1 MGGRKR
7 LDAPEETWIF
17 ASWRAAAMIP
27 LWAMANPDRPEDEG
41 PSFDPRTWGRA
52 PAAGD
57 AAPPPPSTP
66 PSAPASPPPPAGDPG
81 LDVRNW
87 LKAPAADEAPPAEP
101 APPAPPVPPPQRL
114 RAEDPGLN
122 VKAWMAA
129 GETEAAAPAPA
140 PEPKRAGPPV
150 LAIGGVVG
158 LLAAGAVAFALMRPA
173 TPAPS
178 PPVTAKAAADPTPA
192 APAPPPVAGPSTEA
206 RTLTLRGPQE
216 LAKAL
221 ADAGLAPETAAAAAS
236 SARAALDGSGE
247 LTVEMLLAPGAT
259 TRLINLTA
267 RTPQGSGVLL
277 AVNPDGTIAT
287 RRLAADI
294 RTEYKV
300 VRGEMDADSFYTSAV
315 AAGVPDYLINDFAA
329 ALSFD
334 FDFQREIK
342 TGDIFE
348 VVFETKAGARDV
360 EGVGQLLYVSLT
372 TATKAKELYKVK
384 FPSDEEAR
392 WFDGQG
398 TSTKKLLMRTPI
410 NGARLTSPFGPRLHP
425 VLGFTRLHAG
435 QDFGAPMGTPIFA
448 SGDGVVVTTN
458 RQSRGYGYYLIIKH
472 NEEWSTAYAHMQ
484 DFAEGIAPGVRVRQG
499 QVVAFVGNRGVGTG
513 PHLHYEVIHKGAK
526 VDPMGI
532 EVPAGEGKG
541 MSPEDKAIFM
551 AERDRIDRIRARGRD
566 GTVVAEADVGP

>member
-1 MGGRKR
+1 
-7 LDAPEETWIF
+7 
-17 ASWRAAAMIP
+17 
-27 LWAMANPDRPEDEG
+27 MANPDPPRDDG

-52 PAAGD
+52 AASD
-57 AAPPPPSTP
+57 EAAASTPAPPPPASP
-66 PSAPASPPPPAGDPG
+66 ASAAPASGEPSLDVRSWLKPSAPE
-81 LDVRNW
+81 
-87 LKAPAADEAPPAEP
+87 AAAPPP
-101 APPAPPVPPPQRL
+101 APPAPPGQRL
-114 RAEDPGLN
+114 HAEDPGLN
-122 VKAWMAA
+122 VKAWL
-129 GETEAAAPAPA
+129 APADAPAA
-140 PEPKRAGPPV
+140 PEPPPAPGTGRTGPPV
-150 LAIGGVVG
+150 MVIGAVVG
-158 LLAAGAVAFALMRPA
+158 LLAAGAVAFAVMR
-173 TPAPS
+173 PS
-178 PPVTAKAAADPTPA
+178 PPAPAPAPAAA
-192 APAPPPVAGPSTEA
+192 APAPAAAAPAPVVGPSTEA

-221 ADAGLAPETAAAAAS
+221 ADAGLAPDTAAAAAS

-267 RTPQGSGVLL
+267 RTPQGSGVAL

-287 RRLAADI
+287 RKLAADI

-329 ALSFD
+329 ALAFD

-360 EGVGQLLYVSLT
+360 EGVGRLLYVSLT

-435 QDFGAPMGTPIFA
+435 QDFGAPIGTPIFA
-448 SGDGVVVTTN
+448 SGDGVVMITN
-458 RQSRGYGYYLIIKH
+458 RQSRGYGYYLVIKH
-472 NEEWSTAYAHMQ
+472 NEDWSTAYAHMQ
-484 DFAEGIAPGVRVRQG
+484 DFAEGIAPGVPVRQG

-551 AERDRIDRIRARGRD
+551 AERDRIDRIRALGRD

>member
-1 MGGRKR
+1 
-7 LDAPEETWIF
+7 
-17 ASWRAAAMIP
+17 
-27 LWAMANPDRPEDEG
+27 MANADPPSGAGDG
-41 PSFDPRTWGRA
+41 GLSFDPRTWGREPQGA
-52 PAAGD
+52 PQTPTPVTPPATPAAPVAPPAAAASEPSLD
-57 AAPPPPSTP
+57 VRSWLKDPAAPPAAPPPPP
-66 PSAPASPPPPAGDPG
+66 E
-81 LDVRNW
+81 
-87 LKAPAADEAPPAEP
+87 APAAAP
-101 APPAPPVPPPQRL
+101 APQAPPPQRL
-114 RAEDPGLN
+114 RASDPGLD

-129 GETEAAAPAPA
+129 ETPSPA
-140 PEPKRAGPPV
+140 PEAAPEPARKSGAPV
-150 LAIGGVVG
+150 LLLGGAVG
-158 LLAAGAVAFALMRPA
+158 LLAAGAVAFALLRPA
-173 TPAPS
+173 LAPREPPANPVVADAAAPPAPA
-178 PPVTAKAAADPTPA
+178 PEPA
-192 APAPPPVAGPSTEA
+192 APPPVTGPTTEA

-221 ADAGLAPETAAAAAS
+221 ADAGLAPDAATAAAS
-236 SARAALDGSGE
+236 SARAALGGSGE

-259 TRLINLTA
+259 TKLINLTA
-267 RTPQGSGVLL
+267 RAPQGSGVTL
-277 AVNPDGTIAT
+277 AANPDGTFSVRT
-287 RRLAADI
+287 FAADI

-360 EGVGQLLYVSLT
+360 EGVGRLLYVSLT

-398 TSTKKLLMRTPI
+398 TSTKKLLMRTPL

-425 VLGFTRLHAG
+425 VLGYTRIHAG
-435 QDFGAPMGTPIFA
+435 QDFGAPIGTPIFA
-448 SGDGVVVTTN
+448 SGDGVVMVTN

-484 DFAEGIAPGVRVRQG
+484 DFAEGIEPGVRVRQG

-513 PHLHYEVIHKGAK
+513 PHLHYEVIHKGQK

-541 MSPEDKAIFM
+541 MSPEDKAIFT

-566 GTVVAEADVGP
+566 GTIVAEADIAP

>member
-1 MGGRKR
+1 M
-7 LDAPEETWIF
+7 T
-17 ASWRAAAMIP
+17 
-27 LWAMANPDRPEDEG
+27 NPDPPRDPNDDG
-41 PSFDPRTWGRA
+41 LSFDPRTWGRD
-52 PAAGD
+52 PASPPQSP
-57 AAPPPPSTP
+57 AAPPPPPAAAPDNP
-66 PSAPASPPPPAGDPG
+66 PAPAVAAPQGEPG

-87 LKAPAADEAPPAEP
+87 LKAAPEPASEPDPAPVEAPAAPPPRRMRPADPGLDVKAWMAPEQPAPAEAEPPAPVAKRAGAPVALIGGLVGLLAIGAVAFAVLRP
-101 APPAPPVPPPQRL
+101 APPAPAPTPAP
-114 RAEDPGLN
+114 
-122 VKAWMAA
+122 KAA
-129 GETEAAAPAPA
+129 AAAPAAPAA
-140 PEPKRAGPPV
+140 PEP
-150 LAIGGVVG
+150 VV
-158 LLAAGAVAFALMRPA
+158 
-173 TPAPS
+173 
-178 PPVTAKAAADPTPA
+178 
-192 APAPPPVAGPSTEA
+192 GPSTEA

-221 ADAGLAPETAAAAAS
+221 ADAGLAPDTAAAAAS
-236 SARAALDGSGE
+236 SARAALEGSGE

-267 RTPQGSGVLL
+267 RTPQGSGVTL
-277 AVNPDGTIAT
+277 AVNPDGTIAA
-287 RRLAADI
+287 RKLAADI
-294 RTEYKV
+294 RTEYNV

-360 EGVGQLLYVSLT
+360 EGVGRLLYVSLT

-392 WFDGQG
+392 WFDGTG
-398 TSTKKLLMRTPI
+398 TSTKKLLMRTPL

-425 VLGFTRLHAG
+425 VLGYTRIHAG
-435 QDFGAPMGTPIFA
+435 QDFGAPIGTPIFA
-448 SGDGVVVTTN
+448 SGDGVVMITN
-458 RQSRGYGYYLIIKH
+458 RQSRGYGYYLVIQH
-472 NEEWSTAYAHMQ
+472 NDEWSTAYAHMQ

-551 AERDRIDRIRARGRD
+551 AERDRIDRIRALGRD
-566 GTVVAEADVGP
+566 GTVVAEADVAP